1 MTAKLAGLFA
11 LLLCGIAAQAQTPDV
26 QRPASNGGGVLLG
39 TSVSIVDHQDFRAAV
54 GPVAGFYYFEDL
66 TDQWTFQVEFHWKI
80 VPGYRLYAGFADTL
94 VLPNGIGISQASFDV
109 RSLVFWELPVL
120 LQWRPHR
127 EARHAWLAGVR
138 PSVNRLTGGQGSPS
152 WSTAS
157 TGPAATD
164 LSGLNIRQG
173 MRGYDVGLL
182 VGWRYALSERLS
194 LDVRY
199 NQGLLD
205 LTADNFFKNKTNTLN
220 SDLQLTLRARF

>member
-1 MTAKLAGLFA
+1 MTAKFAGLFA
-11 LLLCGIAAQAQTPDV
+11 LLLCGIAAQAQAPDV
-26 QRPASNGGGVLLG
+26 RRPANGGGVLLG
-39 TSVSIVDHQDFRAAV
+39 TSVSIVDHQDFRATV

-66 TDQWTFQVEFHWKI
+66 SDRWTFQVEFHWKI
-80 VPGYRLYAGFADTL
+80 VSGYRLHAGFADTL
-94 VLPNGIGISQASFDV
+94 VLPSGISTSQALFDV

-138 PSVNRLTGGQGSPS
+138 PSLNQRSGGQSS
-152 WSTAS
+152 WSSAS
-157 TGPAATD
+157 TGGVDTD
-164 LSGLNIRQG
+164 LSRLNIRQG
-173 MRGYDVGLL
+173 WRGYDVGLL
-182 VGWRYALSERLS
+182 LGWQYALSERMS

-199 NQGLLD
+199 NQGLFD

>member
-1 MTAKLAGLFA
+1 
-11 LLLCGIAAQAQTPDV
+11 
-26 QRPASNGGGVLLG
+26 
-39 TSVSIVDHQDFRAAV
+39 
-54 GPVAGFYYFEDL
+54 
-66 TDQWTFQVEFHWKI
+66 
-80 VPGYRLYAGFADTL
+80 LYAGFADT
-94 VLPNGIGISQASFDV
+94 VVQPVGISISQASFDV

-127 EARHAWLAGVR
+127 DARHAWLAGVR
-138 PSVNRLTGGQGSPS
+138 PSLNHRSGGQSSRSSSSINGV
-152 WSTAS
+152 
-157 TGPAATD
+157 ATD

-173 MRGYDVGLL
+173 MRGFDMGLL
-182 VGWRYALSERLS
+182 VGWRYALTERLS

>member
-1 MTAKLAGLFA
+1 M
-11 LLLCGIAAQAQTPDV
+11 LLCGIAAQAQAPDV

-80 VPGYRLYAGFADTL
+80 VPGYRLQAGFADTL
-94 VLPNGIGISQASFDV
+94 VLPNGISISQASFDV

-127 EARHAWLAGVR
+127 DARHAWLAGVR
-138 PSVNRLTGGQGSPS
+138 PSLNHRSGGQSSRSSSSINGV
-152 WSTAS
+152 
-157 TGPAATD
+157 ATD

-173 MRGYDVGLL
+173 MRGYDMGLL
-182 VGWRYALSERLS
+182 VGWRYALTERLS